1 MAFDLKIVNGTVIDG
16 TGAPGRQAN
25 VAVSGGIVVEV
36 GECSGSATTVI
47 DAGGA
52 VVTPGF
58 VDLHAHYDGQVSWDS
73 DMAPSSVHGVTTC
86 VIGNCGVGFA
96 PVRPADHDRLI
107 RLMEGVED
115 IPGSALAEGIRWGWE
130 SFPEYMRVIDAMPHA
145 IDIAM
150 QVPHDALRLYVMGD
164 RGEAREEAT
173 DADIEAMR
181 RLLREG
187 LEAGA
192 IGFST
197 GRSDNHRSADGKDTP
212 ASISTAREL
221 TGLARAFDGL
231 SHGVLQAVSDFDMA
245 LGPDRFDGE
254 FDVVE
259 AMAAAAGGHSTCLSL
274 MQRDM
279 APDQWQRIL
288 KRVEAANARNV
299 PMRVQ
304 VAPRAIGVLLGLEAT
319 FHPFIGFPSYKAIAH
334 LPLSERVRQMRDPA
348 FKTRIL
354 GETSEPLAGDGSAIP
369 PLADQLLSR
378 LDFVSMRL
386 FRLGERPDYEPTLD
400 QSLCAEAQRKGITPL
415 EAMYD
420 ALLEGDG
427 RELLYFP
434 LLNYT
439 EFSLD
444 NVATMMAH
452 PLSLL
457 GLADGG
463 AHVGTVC
470 DASMPTFFLMHW
482 TRDRAR
488 GKIPIER
495 AIAML
500 TSAPAGYLGLA
511 DRGVVA
517 AGRRADLNVLDLG
530 AMRLHRP
537 RLVADLPAG
546 GKRLMQDAD
555 GYRATIVAGRVIAKN
570 GALTGER
577 PGHVVRAGVAER

>member
-1 MAFDLKIVNGTVIDG
+1 MAFDLKIVNGTVVDG
-16 TGAPGRQAN
+16 TGASSRLAN
-25 VAVSGGIVVEV
+25 VAVSNGVIVEV
-36 GECSGSATTVI
+36 GDCSGAATTVL
-47 DAGGA
+47 DAAGA
-52 VVTPGF
+52 LVTPGF
-58 VDLHAHYDGQVSWDS
+58 VDLHSHYDGQVSWDA
-73 DMAPSSVHGVTTC
+73 DIAPSSVHGVTTC

-96 PVRPADHDRLI
+96 PVRPADHERLI

-164 RGEAREEAT
+164 RGEAREDAT

-221 TGLARAFDGL
+221 TGLAKAFEGL

-254 FDVVE
+254 FDIVE
-259 AMAAAAGGHSTCLSL
+259 AMAAAAGGHSTCVSL

-288 KRVEAANARNV
+288 KRVEAANARSI

-334 LPLSERVRQMRDPA
+334 LPLAERVRQMREPA
-348 FKTRIL
+348 FKARIL
-354 GETSEPLAGDGSAIP
+354 TEKSEPLAGDGSAIP

-386 FRLGERPDYEPTLD
+386 FRLGERPDYEPTID
-400 QSLCAEAQRKGITPL
+400 QSLCAEAQRRGVPPL

-420 ALLEGDG
+420 ALLESDG
-427 RELLYFP
+427 KELLYFP

-470 DASMPTFFLMHW
+470 DGSMPTFFLMHW
-482 TRDRAR
+482 ARDRAR
-488 GKIPIER
+488 GKVSVER

-500 TSAPAGYLGLA
+500 TSAPATYLGLG
-511 DRGVVA
+511 DRGVIA
-517 AGRRADLNVLDLG
+517 PGKRADLNVLDLG
-530 AMRLHRP
+530 ALRLHRP

-546 GKRLMQDAD
+546 GKRLLQDAD
-555 GYRATIVAGRVIAKN
+555 GYRATLVAGRVIARN
-570 GALTGER
+570 GALTGEH
-577 PGHVVRAGVAER
+577 PGHVVRAGAAAR